1 MREIRALRILE
12 FPAIRDRLASQC
24 QTALSRSNALELTPD
39 FEEPKVWKLLDQTRE
54 AYDLLGT
61 APPPSLYGVADCRDS
76 LKRAA
81 KGGMLGGQELHQI
94 GTALG
99 AIRAMKDHLEHQEKP
114 NLKDISIGLC
124 PEQKVEQ
131 ELLYCLDGDGT
142 IVDDATPTLANI
154 RSRKKGAHARIIER
168 ITSYT
173 TGRLREYLSD
183 PIYTVR
189 EGRYVVPVKA
199 EHKGKIKGIV
209 HDSSAT
215 GSTFFIEPDDVIAAT
230 NQARQIDAEERE
242 EEKAILTM
250 LSRKVAHIAEATS
263 GSLVHLAELDLIFS
277 KARLAAEMK
286 AALPIRKGGN
296 FIRIQGGKHPLLDPM
311 KVVPLDIQVGQ
322 GNSVLITG
330 PNTGGKTVSIKTVGL
345 FVAMLQ
351 CGMLPP
357 ALHVEFGHFTQLWA
371 DIGDEQSI
379 EQSLSTFSGHL
390 KNIASAL
397 NNLQPGALV
406 LLDEAG
412 AGTDPAE
419 GAALARAILEE
430 FALRGATLLA
440 STHYGEL
447 KAFAF
452 EAEGFQ
458 NASMEFDQK
467 SLRPTYRLILG
478 AAGASQALKIAEKYG
493 IAPHIVE
500 RAKAGLSEQAQDIAA
515 MLQQLEN
522 SQKQARAAQSEA
534 DRRAAELKELEAK
547 AERKL
552 KEAEDIRKRA
562 NERAHDAIESSLRE
576 IRIQSDDIFDRLKKY
591 GGNPEATQRAKKDL
605 QALDSLGK
613 DLSKKFKSEQKPTT
627 TQAQLKK
634 GDTVQVLGFQQNGI
648 LLDEPTGREVHVQIG
663 AIRMKVDIRKLIPVE
678 NPKPKATSRGKVN
691 IEKTFNVTTEIT
703 LRNQRAEEAIR
714 ILEKFIDEAILG
726 NAPFVRI
733 VHGKGEGILRQITQD
748 YLKQHRDVKSYRDG
762 DPTEGGQGVTIAN
775 FA

>member
-12 FPAIRDRLASQC
+12 FPAIRDRLAAHC
-24 QTALSRSNALELTPD
+24 QTELSRASGLELTPE
-39 FEEPKVWKLLDQTRE
+39 FEEPKIWKLLDQTTE

-61 APPPSLYGVADCRDS
+61 APPPSLYGVADCRDP
-76 LKRAA
+76 LKRAG

-94 GTALG
+94 GTALA
-99 AIRAMKDHLEHQEKP
+99 AIRAMKDHLAQVKKP
-114 NLKDISIGLC
+114 YLEEIAIGLA
-124 PEQKVEQ
+124 PDQKLEQ

-142 IVDDATPTLANI
+142 LVDDATPTLANI

-168 ITSYT
+168 ISAYT
-173 TGRLREYLSD
+173 TGRMREYLSD

-199 EHKGKIKGIV
+199 EHKGKIKGIA

-215 GSTFFIEPDDVIAAT
+215 GSTFFIEPDDVIAAS

-250 LSRKVAHIAEATS
+250 LSRKVAHISEATS
-263 GSLVHLAELDLIFS
+263 GSLVHLAQLDLIFA
-277 KARLAAEMK
+277 KARLAAAMK
-286 AALPIRKGGN
+286 AAIPIRRKGH
-296 FIRIQGGKHPLLDPM
+296 FISLQGGKHPLLDPE
-311 KVVPLDIQVGQ
+311 KVVPLDIQVGKS
-322 GNSVLITG
+322 NSVLITG

-351 CGMLPP
+351 CGMLVP
-357 ALHVEFGHFTQLWA
+357 ALHVEFGHFSQLWA

-397 NNLQPGALV
+397 NMLQDGALV
-406 LLDEAG
+406 LLDEVG

-419 GAALARAILEE
+419 GAALAQAILEE
-430 FALRGATLLA
+430 FAERGATILA

-452 EAEGFQ
+452 EATGFQ

-493 IAPHIVE
+493 IAPHIIS
-500 RAKAGLSEQAQDIAA
+500 RAKEGLSEQAMDIAN
-515 MLQQLEN
+515 MLQQLEI

-534 DRRAAELKELEAK
+534 DRRAAELKELEVK

-552 KEAEDIRKRA
+552 KEAEEVRKRA
-562 NERAHDAIESSLRE
+562 NERAHDAIESTLRE
-576 IRIQSDDIFDRLKKY
+576 IRIQSDDIFDRLRKN
-591 GGNPEATQRAKKDL
+591 GGNPDALQRARKDL
-605 QALDSLGK
+605 GALDSIGK
-613 DLSKKFKSEQKPTT
+613 DLSKKFKSEPKPTT
-627 TQAQLKK
+627 SQGQLKK
-634 GDTVQVLGFQQNGI
+634 GDSVQVLGFQQHGV
-648 LLDEPTGREVHVQIG
+648 LLDEPSGREVQVQIG
-663 AIRMKVDIRKLIPVE
+663 AIRMKVDIRKLVPVE
-678 NPKPKATSRGKVN
+678 APKAKQATRGKVN
-691 IEKTFNVTTEIT
+691 LEKTFNITTEIT

-748 YLKQHRDVKSYRDG
+748 YLKKHKDVKSYRDG